1 LRVTKCCDEIWI
13 FRDAQMSLRT
23 GSIMSRDYKSRS
35 TTNKGRRSG
44 GLFSGLIIGYILGLA
59 SAIGVWLFIS
69 QAPSPYLNESQATLN
84 QPTGKASSPIQP
96 NNNSIEKTQSAENK
110 SRFDFYNIL
119 PGIEEP
125 DSELFIDS
133 TPTSSAA
140 PIAPSKAPPLPPPAK
155 AAITTSPEPVKY
167 YLQAGSFSSR
177 DAAERRKAELAL
189 LGIVATVITQKSGDN
204 AAAHRVQ
211 IGPFNRMEELDRIRG
226 SLQSNGITTS
236 LVRNSS

>member
-1 LRVTKCCDEIWI
+1 
-13 FRDAQMSLRT
+13 
-23 GSIMSRDYKSRS
+23 MSRDYKSRS
-35 TTNKGRRSG
+35 TTSRRSG

-84 QPTGKASSPIQP
+84 QPAEKTTPTIQP
-96 NNNSIEKTQSAENK
+96 NSKSNEKTQAAENK
-110 SRFDFYNIL
+110 PRFDFYNIL

-125 DSELFIDS
+125 DSDLFIEPAPTVPAVS
-133 TPTSSAA
+133 PTTPA
-140 PIAPSKAPPLPPPAK
+140 KAPPPPPPAK
-155 AAITTSPEPVKY
+155 TANMTSSESVRY

-189 LGIVATVITQKSGDN
+189 LGIIATVITQKSGEN

-211 IGPFNRMEELDRIRG
+211 IGPFSKMEELDRIRG

-236 LVRNSS
+236 LVNNPS

>member
-1 LRVTKCCDEIWI
+1 
-13 FRDAQMSLRT
+13 
-23 GSIMSRDYKSRS
+23 MSRDYKSRNS
-35 TTNKGRRSG
+35 TSTGRRSG
-44 GLFSGLIIGYILGLA
+44 GLFSGLVIGYILGLA

-69 QAPSPYLNESQATLN
+69 QAPSPYLNESQTTPN
-84 QPTGKASSPIQP
+84 QPAEKASPSTLPS
-96 NNNSIEKTQSAENK
+96 NKTVEKTQSVENK

-125 DSELFIDS
+125 DSELFVDS
-133 TPTSSAA
+133 APTAPVAA
-140 PIAPSKAPPLPPPAK
+140 PTTPSKAPPPPPAK
-155 AAITTSPEPVKY
+155 VANTTLPESVKY

-189 LGIVATVITQKSGDN
+189 LGVIATVITQKSGDN

-211 IGPFNRMEELDRIRG
+211 IGPFDKMEELDRIRG

-236 LVRNSS
+236 LVRNPD

>member
-1 LRVTKCCDEIWI
+1 
-13 FRDAQMSLRT
+13 
-23 GSIMSRDYKSRS
+23 MSRDYKSRS
-35 TTNKGRRSG
+35 NTNTGRRNG

-69 QAPSPYLNESQATLN
+69 QAPSPYLNESQAILN
-84 QPTGKASSPIQP
+84 QPTEKASPSIQP
-96 NNNSIEKTQSAENK
+96 GNRSIEKTQATENK

-125 DSELFIDS
+125 DSELFIDPAP
-133 TPTSSAA
+133 TAAAPTS
-140 PIAPSKAPPLPPPAK
+140 PSKAPPLPPAK
-155 AAITTSPEPVKY
+155 VASTTSPELVKY

-189 LGIVATVITQKSGDN
+189 LGIVATVITQKSGNN

-211 IGPFNRMEELDRIRG
+211 IGPFKKMEELDRIRG

-236 LVRNSS
+236 LVSNPG

>member
-1 LRVTKCCDEIWI
+1 
-13 FRDAQMSLRT
+13 
-23 GSIMSRDYKSRS
+23 MSRDYKSRS
-35 TTNKGRRSG
+35 NTNTGRRNG

-69 QAPSPYLNESQATLN
+69 QAPSPYLNESQAILN
-84 QPTGKASSPIQP
+84 QPTEKASPSIQP
-96 NNNSIEKTQSAENK
+96 GNRSIEKTQATENK

-125 DSELFIDS
+125 DSELFIDPA
-133 TPTSSAA
+133 PTAAA
-140 PIAPSKAPPLPPPAK
+140 PTAPSKAPPLPPAK
-155 AAITTSPEPVKY
+155 VASTTSPELVKY

-189 LGIVATVITQKSGDN
+189 LGIVATVITQKSGNN

-211 IGPFNRMEELDRIRG
+211 IGPFKKMEELDRIRG

-236 LVRNSS
+236 LVSNPG

>member
-1 LRVTKCCDEIWI
+1 
-13 FRDAQMSLRT
+13 
-23 GSIMSRDYKSRS
+23 MSRDYKSRS
-35 TTNKGRRSG
+35 NTNTGRRNG

-69 QAPSPYLNESQATLN
+69 QAPSPYLNESQAILN
-84 QPTGKASSPIQP
+84 QPTEKASPSIQP
-96 NNNSIEKTQSAENK
+96 DNKSIEKTQAAENK

-125 DSELFIDS
+125 DSELFIDPA
-133 TPTSSAA
+133 PTAAA
-140 PIAPSKAPPLPPPAK
+140 PTTPSKAPPPPPAK
-155 AAITTSPEPVKY
+155 VASTTPEPVKY

-189 LGIVATVITQKSGDN
+189 LGIVATVITQKSGNN

-211 IGPFNRMEELDRIRG
+211 IGPFNKMEELDRIRG

-236 LVRNSS
+236 LVSNPG